1 MSRHKLPDDKKKP
14 KIGISLNKELLEY
27 LNEHL
32 TDIKINRSKYIEN
45 LIKEDM
51 IKRGKDIKSDFEK

>member
-1 MSRHKLPDDKKKP
+1 MSRQKLPFDKRKP

-27 LNEHL
+27 LNDHL
-32 TDIKINRSKYIEN
+32 IDIKVNRSKYIEN